1 MMAVVVM
8 MMVMMMV
15 MMTIMNYSYTDG
27 CKLVTDE
34 GSGDG

>member
-1 MMAVVVM
+1 MMAVVV
-8 MMVMMMV
+8 MVMMMV

>member
-1 MMAVVVM
+1 